1 MVSKVKSAPYR
12 PQHYFSVS
20 ILGTVPEGAVE
31 MGCTADGEKLY
42 MGRAI
47 YGGAQTPGKLQ
58 SSHGCLYIP
67 FGGAEVCLNE
77 YEVLVSK

>member
-1 MVSKVKSAPYR
+1 M
-12 PQHYFSVS
+12 
-20 ILGTVPEGAVE
+20 PEGAVE

-47 YGGAQTPGKLQ
+47 HGGAQTPGKLQ

-67 FGGAEVCLNE
+67 FAGAEVLMTE